1 MLQNIRTRNFA
12 TLFSDGV
19 EAEAPMSQAERKR
32 RRAELLRESAGR
44 TFVRFCADINHALK
58 PRALAGLPGTLDFLV
73 REKSIGA
80 ASLPDARHSRQVPDG
95 LAGLA
100 PDLSPEAI
108 LDAYSR
114 GLFLRWMLGQ
124 ATLWAPHSR
133 MLMEPDAAREPD
145 ELAVRLAAGE
155 YRITL
160 DRDFDAVIH
169 AATSD
174 AINQRT
180 PYAPSARGMNVF
192 AALHDAGFAHS
203 VEVRTKDGALV
214 GGLYGI
220 ACGGMFV
227 IQSRFGLDGFASD
240 IAVLALIRHLKVWDF
255 KLIDGCADKGL
266 DNLGFEEVTRQAQLA
281 RIPGALVGGR
291 PGRWLASPQ
300 LLGQPVRDI
309 TAI

>member
-1 MLQNIRTRNFA
+1 MLQEIRTRNFV

-19 EAEAPMSQAERKR
+19 EADAPVSQAERKR
-32 RRAELLRESAGR
+32 RRAELLRESAAR
-44 TFVRFCADINHALK
+44 TFTRFCADLNHALR
-58 PRALAGLPGTLDFLV
+58 PRALVGLPGTLDFMV

-80 ASLPDARHSRQVPDG
+80 ARLPDARHSRQVPDG

-100 PDLSPEAI
+100 PDLSPDAV

-124 ATLWAPHSR
+124 ATLWAPHTR
-133 MLMEPDAAREPD
+133 MIVEPNATQEPGELAAR
-145 ELAVRLAAGE
+145 LASGE
-155 YRITL
+155 YHVSL
-160 DRDFDAVIH
+160 DRDFDGVVN

-174 AINQRT
+174 TISQRM

-203 VEVRTKDGALV
+203 VEVRSADGALA

-227 IQSRFGLDGFASD
+227 IQSRFGVDEFASD
-240 IAVLALIRHLKVWDF
+240 IAALALIRHLKAWDF

-266 DNLGFEEVTRQAQLA
+266 ERLGFAEVPQRAQLA
-281 RIPGALVGGR
+281 RIPGALSGGR
-291 PGRWLASPQ
+291 PGRWLASPN
-300 LLGQPVRDI
+300 LLG
-309 TAI
+309 